1 MFLQAFCGGLQI
13 LSVFVAFQHVPLGN
27 ASAIFSCTPVATF
40 IFAVPMLKEYIKG
53 YRGMIITFMMFGAAL
68 MTRPSF
74 LGFPTD
80 SNLQSELVKQ
90 DWNFFHFQM

>member
-1 MFLQAFCGGLQI
+1 MFLQGFCGGLLI

-40 IFAVPMLKEYIKG
+40 IFGKLMLKEPLKG
-53 YRGMIITFMMFGAAL
+53 YRLMIITFMMFGAAL

-90 DWNFFHFQM
+90 D

>member
-1 MFLQAFCGGLQI
+1 MFLQGFFGGLLI
-13 LSVFVAFQHVPLGN
+13 LSILVAIQHVPLGN
-27 ASAIFSCTPVATF
+27 AAAIFFCTPVATF
-40 IFAVPMLKEYIKG
+40 IFAVPLLKEPLKG
-53 YRGMIITFMMFGAAL
+53 YRLMIIAFMMFGAAL

-90 DWNFFHFQM
+90 D

>member
-1 MFLQAFCGGLQI
+1 MLLQGFFGGLLI

-40 IFAVPMLKEYIKG
+40 IFGYPMLKEPLKG
-53 YRGMIITFMMFGAAL
+53 YRLSIITFMMFGAAL

-74 LGFPTD
+74 LGFPQD
-80 SNLQSELVKQ
+80 SNLQDGELVKQ
-90 DWNFFHFQM
+90 D